1 MNPSRVIQATGIDDP
16 RIAMYRDLRHR
27 ELSKDGSHFVVEGN
41 WVVRRLIE
49 SDYKIESIL
58 VQQHRSDEYAKIVP
72 ADVPIYTLSDTDIS
86 QLIGFEFHRGVLAC
100 GVRPEIPT
108 IDDFIALP
116 TIPKLS
122 VALLGVSE
130 PENVGSIFRSAAALG
145 IDHLLVD
152 RKTIDPF
159 HRRVIRVSMAAV
171 LKHRLF
177 RLDDPLAD
185 LQRLTTATTV
195 RTIASTLQSPATR
208 LKDFRVNDKPAL
220 LIVGNEASGVE
231 LAIQNFASD
240 RVTIPMQLGT
250 DSLNVAVAT
259 AILMH
264 ALVDPDNA

>member
-1 MNPSRVIQATGIDDP
+1 MNQSRVIQATGIDDP
-16 RIAMYRDLRHR
+16 RIAVYRDLRHR

-58 VQQHRSDEYAKIVP
+58 VQQHRSEEYAEIVP
-72 ADVPIYTLSDTDIS
+72 ADVPIYTLSDDAIS

-100 GVRPEIPT
+100 GVRSVIPT
-108 IDDFIALP
+108 LDDFITLP
-116 TIPKLS
+116 KIPKLS
-122 VALLGVSE
+122 IALLGVSE

-145 IDHLLVD
+145 VDHIFVD

-171 LKHRLF
+171 FKHHLF

-185 LQRLTTATTV
+185 LQRLTAATAI
-195 RTIASTLQSPATR
+195 RTIASTLQPPATR
-208 LKDFRVNDKPAL
+208 LRDFRVDDTPIL
-220 LIVGNEASGVE
+220 LMIGNEASGVE
-231 LAIQNFASD
+231 LPIQQFASD

-264 ALVDPDNA
+264 AFADPDSE

>member
-16 RIAMYRDLRHR
+16 RIAKYRDLRHR

-58 VQQHRSDEYAKIVP
+58 VQQHRSDEYAEIVP
-72 ADVPIYTLSDTDIS
+72 ANVPIYTLSDADIS

-145 IDHLLVD
+145 IDHIFVD

-171 LKHRLF
+171 FKHHLF

-185 LQRLTTATTV
+185 LQRLTTATTI

-208 LKDFRVNDKPAL
+208 VKDVRVNDTPAL
-220 LIVGNEASGVE
+220 LIVGNEASGIE

-264 ALVDPDNA
+264 ALADPDNA